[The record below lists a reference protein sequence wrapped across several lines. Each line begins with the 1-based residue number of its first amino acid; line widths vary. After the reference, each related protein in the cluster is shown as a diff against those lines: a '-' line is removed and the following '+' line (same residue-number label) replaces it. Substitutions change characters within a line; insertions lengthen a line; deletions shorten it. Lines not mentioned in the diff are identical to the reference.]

1 MRTKSATR
9 PLGIVALTVL
19 FIFGTIAS
27 FVSFVAL
34 LFPGSFLK
42 SIWKLNP
49 RAHQGFAT
57 MGRWAI
63 VLMCVVCLACALTAV
78 GLWCGAR
85 WGYWLAVVMLAVNLL
100 GDVANVLLLK
110 ERKALIGVPI
120 VVVILIF
127 LKSQRVTDFF
137 SSSVEARTLL

>member
-9 PLGIVALTVL
+9 PLGIVALTAL
-19 FIFGTIAS
+19 FLFGTVAS

-34 LFPGSFLK
+34 LFPGSFLEP
-42 SIWKLNP
+42 IWKLNP
-49 RAHQGFAT
+49 RAHEGFAT

-78 GLWCGAR
+78 GLWRGAR
-85 WGYWLAVVMLAVNLL
+85 WGYWLAVSMLAVNLL

-110 ERKALIGVPI
+110 ERKALIGVPV
-120 VVVILIF
+120 VVVILIY
-127 LKSQRVTDFF
+127 LASRRVRDFF
-137 SSSVEARTLL
+137 VSSTGV

>member
-9 PLGIVALTVL
+9 PLGIVALTAL
-19 FIFGTIAS
+19 FLFGTVAS

-34 LFPGSFLK
+34 LFPGSFLEP
-42 SIWKLNP
+42 IWKLNP
-49 RAHQGFAT
+49 RAHEGFAT

-78 GLWCGAR
+78 GLWRGAR
-85 WGYWLAVVMLAVNLL
+85 WGYWLAVSMLAVNLL

-120 VVVILIF
+120 VVVILIY
-127 LKSQRVTDFF
+127 LASRRVRDFF
-137 SSSVEARTLL
+137 VSSTGV